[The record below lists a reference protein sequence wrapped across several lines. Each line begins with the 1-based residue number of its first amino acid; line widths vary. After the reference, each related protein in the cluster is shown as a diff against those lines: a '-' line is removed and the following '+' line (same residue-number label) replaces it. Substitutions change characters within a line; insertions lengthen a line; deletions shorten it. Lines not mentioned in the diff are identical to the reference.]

1 MDNEGDK
8 FNEHGLTSNDKEVV
22 FNTNHTIDRLYYD
35 DMGYFVIDTDYRLK
49 DKGEETAKMKCSA
62 VLMLEDEI
70 TAKELETSD
79 SNTSV
84 EPEP

>member
-49 DKGEETAKMKCSA
+49 DEGEETAKMKCPA

-79 SNTSV
+79 GNTSV